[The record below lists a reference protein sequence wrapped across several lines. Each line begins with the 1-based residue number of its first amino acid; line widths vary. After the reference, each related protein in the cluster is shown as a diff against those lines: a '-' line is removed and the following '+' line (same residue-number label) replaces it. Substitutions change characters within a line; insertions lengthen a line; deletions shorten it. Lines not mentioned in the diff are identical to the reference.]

1 LGPALKEKHM
11 IIVDALLTIFD
22 FFRAL
27 VLADQIPQDNWQAN
41 VYNFFAALGNFFSL
55 ISGSIFG

>member
-1 LGPALKEKHM
+1 MP
-11 IIVDALLTIFD
+11 IVDALLTIFD

-41 VYNFFAALGNFFSL
+41 VYNFFAALGNFFGLLAGSL
-55 ISGSIFG
+55 FG

>member
-1 LGPALKEKHM
+1 M

-27 VLADQIPQDNWQAN
+27 ILSDQLPQDNWQAH
-41 VYNFFAALGNFFSL
+41 VYNFFAALGNL
-55 ISGSIFG
+55 LGLGSFLG